1 MKTEKPKTAL
11 LEFVTNW
18 TEGTARAI
26 TQRDYETLAELLTC
40 LDPFPDDLS
49 EQLGVPGGS
58 TFGEVAGYI
67 RDVLEEAGLGDPA
80 CLIPPIPGFPP
91 IPAIPIT

>member
-1 MKTEKPKTAL
+1 MQTEKPKNAL

-18 TEGTARAI
+18 TEGAARAI
-26 TQRDYETLAELLTC
+26 TQMDYEMLAELMNC
-40 LDPFPDDLS
+40 LDPFPDDLC

-67 RDVLEEAGLGDPA
+67 RDVLGEGGLGDSMRS
-80 CLIPPIPGFPP
+80 LKV
-91 IPAIPIT
+91 

>member
-1 MKTEKPKTAL
+1 MKAKNAL
-11 LEFVTNW
+11 LEFVKNW
-18 TEGTARAI
+18 TEDTARAI
-26 TQRDYETLAELLTC
+26 TQQDHEMLAELKPC
-40 LDPFPDDLS
+40 LDPFPDDLN

-58 TFGEVAGYI
+58 TFAEVAEYI

-91 IPAIPIT
+91 IPAIPVT